1 MEESLTKFLRTSI
14 CPIAAILLTLSLVAP
29 AAADMDGVMMHDGK
43 MMMMKAGHPATAMD
57 HDITLSDG
65 AIVEMDGTV
74 KPKNGKTLHLQNGEM
89 ILMDGH
95 LMKGGKPT
103 VMCH

>member
-1 MEESLTKFLRTSI
+1 MRSRLSFCLITAIFLFSLFAT
-14 CPIAAILLTLSLVAP
+14 AP

-57 HDITLSDG
+57 HEITLSDG
-65 AIVEMDGTV
+65 AIVELDGTV
-74 KPKNGKTLHLQNGEM
+74 RSKDGKIFHLQNGEM

-95 LMKGGKPT
+95 LMKGGKAAP
-103 VMCH
+103 MNP